1 MIMASIQ
8 EYNDFRNE
16 VRSMDGELPPA
27 NIIIAGITG
36 SGKSTLIN
44 AVFGKQKAKSGFGGA
59 VTSKMEQYYEEGAPV
74 SIWDTVGLELK
85 PEVTEKTISDIK
97 ELIRKKSENRENKF
111 DRIHTIWYCIQAVGS
126 RIQAPE
132 IEFISKMH
140 KLGVPFIIV
149 LTKCINKKGDIAFSE
164 SITKLLFDIGVY
176 NIPIIRVLAEDWEI
190 DEGMVAHKKG
200 LQELID
206 VTAKNLESSIIRSF
220 FAAQKID
227 KEMKRNEAEKIII
240 HYCNDAKKDFFNHIP
255 IANIFNTSSYISK
268 MFKEIGCMYNTQL
281 SESDTEKIYKNTIG
295 EWKGKLGNLL
305 IPFPMGEEV
314 ENFFRNRVLDK
325 SGFDNKDFDFAWY
338 DKGAQ
343 LITWSGYSWIFAIEE
358 FWDEL
363 IKAESGRAR
372 DEVIQKMIE
381 RLRNYMKNHQ

>member
-1 MIMASIQ
+1 MTSKQ

-97 ELIRKKSENRENKF
+97 ELIRKKGENEENKF

-126 RIQAPE
+126 RIQDPE

-140 KLGVPFIIV
+140 RLGVPFIIV

-164 SITKLLFDIGVY
+164 RIAKLLSDNEVY

-190 DEGMVAHKKG
+190 DEDMVAKKKG

-206 VTAKNLESSIIRSF
+206 ETAKNLETSIVKSF

-240 HYCNDAKKDFFNHIP
+240 EYCTKAKKSVADHIP
-255 IANIFNTSSYISK
+255 IVNIFTTSSAITK
-268 MFKEIGCMYNTQL
+268 MFKDIGFMYNTQL
-281 SESDTEKIYKNTIG
+281 SGPDIERISNYTIG
-295 EWKGKLGNLL
+295 EWKGKVFSLL
-305 IPFPMGEEV
+305 NPLPMSKEV
-314 ENFFRNRVLDK
+314 EAFFNNKVRGK
-325 SGFDNKDFDFAWY
+325 IGFENTDLEFGYFERA
-338 DKGAQ
+338 AQ

-363 IKAESGRAR
+363 IKAESGKAR

-381 RLRNYMKNHQ
+381 RLKNYMKKHQ